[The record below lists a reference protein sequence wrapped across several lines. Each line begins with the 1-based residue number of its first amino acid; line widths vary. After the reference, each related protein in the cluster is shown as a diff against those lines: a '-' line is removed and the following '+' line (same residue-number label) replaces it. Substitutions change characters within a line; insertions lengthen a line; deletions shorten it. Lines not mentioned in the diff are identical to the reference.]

1 METSMRTDFERQF
14 REEHGAD
21 SDYDAVEIYGTYAKT
36 TPESALYPAHTQYNP
51 ADVVHPLRPLNEISH
66 EELMDIVSNGPSS
79 KRSSK
84 HPSPGHSHIATPNSS
99 FKFEGLAAT
108 APVRPSLEGR
118 TRQLEDENSRLASK
132 VKVLE
137 ENACREREEWMNKY
151 FDHLR
156 DCKSKKKAPEA
167 EKTRTELLKEKEIS
181 EKLHRDLQ
189 KYKAENAALR
199 KDAESRE
206 RDWEQTV
213 KELKR
218 QLTSEKQRNHDD
230 MVSIRLEF
238 DRIQGELER
247 VKTRKAKESD
257 SRRLLEHDR
266 EMRALEEE
274 NASLKAALSTS
285 ASEVEQLRIELKEV
299 HTACK
304 EAGETTRRSLSTRR
318 QAADRDSTPGRQA
331 VRLLATK
338 KSRSGTNSQSRSNK
352 ELKRTAKPEKSALK
366 LEDVN
371 ESIVRMEARIARHRE
386 RYLASMSSQVR
397 KEDLSRLNESLEREN
412 DQLSQL
418 RILHEEIRRGRR

>member
-1 METSMRTDFERQF
+1 MRTDFERQF

-36 TPESALYPAHTQYNP
+36 TPESVLYPAHTQYNP
-51 ADVVHPLRPLNEISH
+51 ADVVQPLRPLNQLSH
-66 EELMDIVSNGPSS
+66 DELIDIVSNGPSS

-84 HPSPGHSHIATPNSS
+84 HPSPGHSHIATPNAS

-108 APVRPSLEGR
+108 AQVRSSLEGR
-118 TRQLEDENSRLASK
+118 TRQLEEENTRLASK
-132 VKVLE
+132 VKILE

-151 FDHLR
+151 FDLLR
-156 DCKSKKKAPEA
+156 DCKSKKTGTEG
-167 EKTRTELLKEKEIS
+167 EKIRMELQKEKEVN
-181 EKLHRDLQ
+181 EKLMRDMQ

-199 KDAESRE
+199 KDAETRE

-218 QLTSEKQRNHDD
+218 QLANEKQRNYDD
-230 MVSIRLEF
+230 MISIRLEF

-257 SRRLLEHDR
+257 SRRMLEHDR

-274 NASLKAALSTS
+274 NASLKTALS
-285 ASEVEQLRIELKEV
+285 ASVAAVEQLQRELKEV
-299 HTACK
+299 SSTRK
-304 EAGETTRRSLSTRR
+304 ESGETTRRSLSTRR
-318 QAADRDSTPGRQA
+318 QPADRDSTPGRQA

-352 ELKRTAKPEKSALK
+352 ELKRTAKPEKSGLK

-371 ESIVRMEARIARHRE
+371 ESIIRMEARIARHRE
-386 RYLASMSSQVR
+386 RYLTSMSSQVR
-397 KEDLSRLNESLEREN
+397 KEDLSRLSESLERES

-418 RILHEEIRRGRR
+418 RILHEELRRGRR